1 MSAVH
6 EETIAR
12 LTEWLRK
19 AEADAAFWREAYFRH
34 LEEEHPEVVDRIAA
48 RAKAAREAAA

>member
-6 EETIAR
+6 EEAIAR

-19 AEADAAFWREAYFRH
+19 AEADAKFWREAYFRH
-34 LEEEHPEVVDRIAA
+34 LEEEHPEVVARIAA
-48 RAKAAREAAA
+48 RAKAAREGAA